1 MTSNQNITAWKQSN
15 PFQVKSL
22 KSEGASFY
30 LDNNPNNPMLSSLK
44 VHWKNPEST
53 QTYLVTYTF
62 FWLSLL
68 LFYLY
73 QEFDALIWNF
83 SWIKVKIKRFLEIN
97 KMFYS

>member
-1 MTSNQNITAWKQSN
+1 MTSNQNIMAWKQSN

-44 VHWKNPEST
+44 VHWKNPESS

-62 FWLSLL
+62 FLAFIATFLSLPGIWCINLKL
-68 LFYLY
+68 LMNKG
-73 QEFDALIWNF
+73 QN
-83 SWIKVKIKRFLEIN
+83 KKIPRN
-97 KMFYS
+97 K